1 MRWSGQGVLRGRA
14 GGTVLRP
21 SALCHGVRLPQTTP
35 RHPHASVFPTPT
47 LRSHLAV
54 LLGPKLYEAN
64 WRDLTRAGYLAN
76 VQVTEV
82 WCPMTPAF
90 YREYLRAP
98 AAATRSALAVM
109 NPVKCWAMD
118 RLLRVHEARGD
129 KIIVFSESVFALKLY
144 AQRYGSLAICGD
156 TPMLD
161 RCERRARRG
170 AV

>member
-1 MRWSGQGVLRGRA
+1 LPTQVL
-14 GGTVLRP
+14 
-21 SALCHGVRLPQTTP
+21 
-35 RHPHASVFPTPT
+35 SVFAQLSHPSHSHPPP
-47 LRSHLAV
+47 LRHLAV

-82 WCPMTPAF
+82 WCPLTPAF

-98 AAATRSALAVM
+98 ASATRSALAVM

-129 KIIVFSESVFALKLY
+129 KIIVFS
-144 AQRYGSLAICGD
+144 
-156 TPMLD
+156 
-161 RCERRARRG
+161 G
-170 AV
+170 A